1 MFDAESRPME
11 TANQPREG
19 DPLYLE
25 DLQVGQQFLSGTH
38 QLDAEQIQRFAREFD
53 PQPFH
58 TDADAAR
65 DTRFKGLVASGWHT
79 AAITMR
85 LLVGSG
91 LTIAGGIIGAGCE
104 ITWPKP
110 TPPDSILRVVSEIV
124 DLRRSR
130 SRPDRGIVTLR
141 CETRDQHDETLQ
153 VVIAKIVV
161 PCRTPVSGS

>member
-1 MFDAESRPME
+1 ME
-11 TANQPREG
+11 TTNQQCEG
-19 DPLYLE
+19 NPLYLE

-38 QLDAEQIQRFAREFD
+38 QLDAEQVLRFAREFD

-58 TDADAAR
+58 TDADAAGNSL
-65 DTRFKGLVASGWHT
+65 FKGLVASGWHT

-91 LTIAGGIIGAGCE
+91 LNIAGGIIGAGCE

-110 TPPDSILRVVSEIV
+110 TPPDSILRVMSEIV

-141 CETRDQHDETLQ
+141 CETRDQHSETVQ
-153 VVIAKIVV
+153 VVVAKLVV
-161 PCRTPVSGS
+161 PCRTPLRGS